1 MAEPAMTETAT
12 THGEDHND
20 HGHGDTPS
28 YDDINTPVIVLV
40 GAISAIVTLITIMF
54 VQGLCY
60 HWNNSYLKKRAAQAE
75 NMPAVVEIAKQK
87 ELLNGGEGLVAID
100 DAMQK
105 VVATYGKSAG
115 Q

>member
-1 MAEPAMTETAT
+1 MTETAT
-12 THGEDHND
+12 THDDHGHD
-20 HGHGDTPS
+20 DHGHGHGDTPS

-75 NMPAVVEIAKQK
+75 NMPAVKQVADQRAQ
-87 ELLNGGEGLVAID
+87 LNGGEGLVAID

-105 VVATYGKSAG
+105 VVATYGK
-115 Q
+115 